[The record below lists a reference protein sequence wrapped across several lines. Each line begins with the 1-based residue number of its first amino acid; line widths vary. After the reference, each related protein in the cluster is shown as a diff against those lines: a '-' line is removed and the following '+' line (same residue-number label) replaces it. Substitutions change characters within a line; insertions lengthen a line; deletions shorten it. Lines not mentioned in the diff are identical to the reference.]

1 MARLSYYQPEMSAT
15 TPSYTGNVSEWTWQ
29 HAGRDENT
37 YAFAYDSLARLTDT
51 RHYEA
56 GALTDR
62 FAEKGLTYDANGNLR
77 TLMRTGNGLTLNDLE
92 YSYTGNRIASI
103 ADAGAVYDYGYDAN
117 GNMTHD
123 GGQRSRHYI

>member
-1 MARLSYYQPEMSAT
+1 MSAT

-37 YAFAYDSLARLTDT
+37 YAFAYDSFARLTDT

-62 FAEKGLTYDANGNLR
+62 FAEKGCAAFPIWKKAFPLPTQQPLCAGCTARLSRRRWGFWKALLR
-77 TLMRTGNGLTLNDLE
+77 R
-92 YSYTGNRIASI
+92 
-103 ADAGAVYDYGYDAN
+103 
-117 GNMTHD
+117 
-123 GGQRSRHYI
+123 